1 MRNFGWHWPPREH
14 ALVAGIGR
22 WERVRHSGWHRAVG
36 ASTSF
41 VGGIGRW
48 GRVRHSGWHQQL
60 GRVRNYQFADRGGGQ
75 NKFTIGDTN
84 DLSPQ
89 IKKLVERE
97 RRGTGRWRCMRPWWR
112 VRSCD
117 HPSASVSSH
126 SFASARCRDRGGG
139 IHIHVAVVRGGITRV
154 QFHGDTTNEW
164 ELVNGTYP
172 GEEKRDGDL
181 HENRQNIVLNVRNQN
196 TTVKRMVQ
204 QTKEPKGR

>member
-1 MRNFGWHWPPREH
+1 M
-14 ALVAGIGR
+14 LVADIASASSNECAILDGIGI
-22 WERVRHSGWHRAVG
+22 GWANMPSWL
-36 ASTSF
+36 A
-41 VGGIGRW
+41 
-48 GRVRHSGWHQQL
+48 L
-60 GRVRNYQFADRGGGQ
+60 AAGRVRNYQFADRGGGQ
-75 NKFTIGDTN
+75 NKFTVGDTN

-97 RRGTGRWRCMRPWWR
+97 RPGTGRWRCMRPWWR

-117 HPSASVSSH
+117 QPSASDSSH

-154 QFHGDTTNEW
+154 QFHGGGTNEG

-172 GEEKRDGDL
+172 GEEKREGDL
-181 HENRQNIVLNVRNQN
+181 HEKRQNIVLNTRNQN
-196 TTVKRMVQ
+196 TTVKRMME